1 MSLNQDCS
9 ICHGIN
15 CLFIREHGNICEQ
28 GKNIHDEYINNILIN
43 IIYEYICI
51 KDSLHLFQ
59 EKLGLLGNGNLYF
72 TEPTPDKASKAVC
85 GQEVSRTGGSR
96 KKHHRVLT
104 IAMEN

>member
-1 MSLNQDCS
+1 MM
-9 ICHGIN
+9 
-15 CLFIREHGNICEQ
+15 
-28 GKNIHDEYINNILIN
+28 NILQ
-43 IIYEYICI
+43 YICI
-51 KDSLHLFQ
+51 KDSLHLFR

-72 TEPTPDKASKAVC
+72 TEPTPDKASKAVS